1 MHSRKAKK
9 EMEYRFE
16 RIAIVNRGETGPAFK
31 GDRSVTAGNASGIN
45 DAAAAVV
52 LMEASEAQRRGLRPM
67 GRLVGYHT

>member
-1 MHSRKAKK
+1 LKELPSLTVAKL
-9 EMEYRFE
+9 R
-16 RIAIVNRGETGPAFK
+16 PAFK
-31 GDRSVTAGNASGIN
+31 GDGSVTAGNASGIN